1 MASFSFLTSTM
12 ASFSLSCVNLG
23 YVAKQRRRKNGQYR
37 LAFYQEQNEILE
49 TIKNAEE
56 LELAERMDYSSQIDI
71 YRKRTYSSDDPA
83 KSKDWLRQLSNS
95 LRQLRLKFF
104 TKCSTN

>member
-56 LELAERMDYSSQIDI
+56 LVLAERMMILQNQRTGSGSSAIA
-71 YRKRTYSSDDPA
+71 SGSCA
-83 KSKDWLRQLSNS
+83 
-95 LRQLRLKFF
+95 
-104 TKCSTN
+104 